1 MFLVF
6 GTFTIAAGVLLV
18 LTIVLMLAESRRSEF
33 GVLRAIGI
41 TRSDVRAQAVME
53 GVVIAALAGI
63 FGALAGL
70 LLAMAISAGFS
81 SIFAT
86 AGSIYSHFRNLPHYL
101 LAGLGVSLLLSQ
113 HSGLRRSGHQ
123 NSISYRPYEEV

>member
-1 MFLVF
+1 
-6 GTFTIAAGVLLV
+6 
-18 LTIVLMLAESRRSEF
+18 MLAESRRSEF

-70 LLAMAISAGFS
+70 LLAMAIGAGFS

-86 AGSIYSHFRNLPHYL
+86 AGSDLFTFSWEFTSLF
-101 LAGLGVSLLLSQ
+101 AGWAWGFLIAITTLWSTALWTSKTQ
-113 HSGLRRSGHQ
+113 YRIGLTRRFD
-123 NSISYRPYEEV
+123 